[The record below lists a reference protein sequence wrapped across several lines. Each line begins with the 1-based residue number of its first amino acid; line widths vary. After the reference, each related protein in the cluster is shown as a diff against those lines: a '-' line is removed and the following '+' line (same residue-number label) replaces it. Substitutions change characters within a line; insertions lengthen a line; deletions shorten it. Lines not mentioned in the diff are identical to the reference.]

1 MLLVYQVLWDSIS
14 TKTPLTNSLRN
25 NGITRPGSFLR
36 MCVCAQAFSHFPNP
50 LEGQLDAKSHH
61 SFNTST
67 ATDTRLA
74 WSSFAWFSPKQWI
87 PQSLRTCV
95 GTLHCDSSIWTQ
107 HTVQLMI
114 IQSRVLSQGP
124 SEHRACLPWYWSDC
138 TSFIQVHF

>member
-1 MLLVYQVLWDSIS
+1 MERSSPLRFCFYKDTFNKQPQKQWDN
-14 TKTPLTNSLRN
+14 KAWKFPQDV
-25 NGITRPGSFLR
+25 
-36 MCVCAQAFSHFPNP
+36 CVCAQAFSHLPNP

-114 IQSRVLSQGP
+114 IQSWVLSQGP